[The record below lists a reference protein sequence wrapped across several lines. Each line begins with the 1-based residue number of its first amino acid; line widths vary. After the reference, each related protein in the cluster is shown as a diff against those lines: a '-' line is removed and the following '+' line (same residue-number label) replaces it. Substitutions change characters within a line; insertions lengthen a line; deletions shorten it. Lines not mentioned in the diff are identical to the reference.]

1 MASKIEPILLD
12 GLNYVVWETNME
24 MLLKGKDLLK
34 YTNVCILD
42 VSDDQ
47 VKFVIDKSQNKV
59 VGVITTYNNP
69 I

>member
-42 VSDDQ
+42 VSDD
-47 VKFVIDKSQNKV
+47 
-59 VGVITTYNNP
+59 
-69 I
+69 